1 MSVNMFGK
9 HLRDVFIYNT
19 LTKKVEKLVPTNPG
33 EVRMYVCGPTV
44 YDVAHLG
51 HARSEIIYD
60 SFRRFLEYL
69 GYRVIFVRNITDV
82 DDKIINRAVEEGRP
96 ASEVSLQYTVE
107 YFIDTLRLGIRL
119 PTFNPRVT
127 DHIPD
132 IIAFVK
138 KLVEKGYAYE
148 SHGDVYFSVRSYEGY
163 GELSSQSLD
172 KILAGARIEP
182 GENKRDPLDFALWKA
197 AKPGEASWES
207 PWGKGRPGW
216 HIECSVMAMKYLG
229 ETLDI
234 HAGGTELVFPHHENE
249 RAQSEALT
257 GKKFVQ
263 IWMHHGLLNVGG
275 EKMSKSL
282 KNYVTVREVLSRF
295 DPDTLR
301 FYILSTH
308 YRSPLDYSEQ
318 SLEAAKKGLDRVR
331 RILVRLG
338 EGEEGESREADELET
353 EVLNH
358 LCDDFNT
365 PRAIATLMDAAN
377 RILEDLS
384 RNTVSKI
391 LLHRFSKLWRML
403 GFFQEGVE
411 RATQRE
417 RKLVEILVKLREEAR
432 ASGDYGLADRVRDEL
447 RKIGILVEDSKE
459 GTITYIL

>member
-1 MSVNMFGK
+1 MSLDKPEKSLM
-9 HLRDVFIYNT
+9 DVFIHNT
-19 LTKKVEKLVPTNPG
+19 LTKTIEKLVPINPA
-33 EVRMYVCGPTV
+33 EVRMYFCGPTV

-51 HARSEIIYD
+51 HARAEIVYD

-69 GYRVIFVRNITDV
+69 GYKVVFVRNITDV
-82 DDKIINRAVEEGRP
+82 EDKIINRAREENRP
-96 ASEVSLQYTVE
+96 ASEIALQYTVE
-107 YFIDTLRLGIRL
+107 YFMNTLRLGIKH

-132 IIAFVK
+132 IIAFVE
-138 KLVEKGYAYE
+138 KLIEKGYAYE
-148 SHGDVYFSVRSYEGY
+148 SGGDVYFSVRKLQGY
-163 GELSSQSLD
+163 GELSGQSLE
-172 KILAGARIEP
+172 KILVGARIEP

-207 PWGKGRPGW
+207 PWGRGRPGW

-234 HAGGTELVFPHHENE
+234 HSGGMELIFPHHENE
-249 RAQSEALT
+249 KAQSEALT
-257 GKKFVQ
+257 GKRFVK
-263 IWMHHGLLNVGG
+263 IWMHHGLLNIRE

-282 KNYVTVREVLSRF
+282 KNYVPIEEVLSRF

-301 FYILSTH
+301 FYVLSTH
-308 YRSPLDYSEQ
+308 YRSPLEYSEQ
-318 SLEAAKKGLDRVR
+318 ALESAKKGLDRVR

-338 EGEEGESREADELET
+338 DSEEGESRDADNLEK

-358 LCDDFNT
+358 LCNDFNT
-365 PRAIATLMDAAN
+365 PRAIAALMDSASN
-377 RILEDLS
+377 IQEDLN
-384 RNTVSKI
+384 RNSVSKS
-391 LLHRFSKLWRML
+391 LVHRFFKLWRML

-411 RATQRE
+411 KATLRE
-417 RKLVEILVKLREEAR
+417 RKLVEILVKLREETR
-432 ASGDYGLADRVRDEL
+432 SSGDYRLADSIREDL